1 MAQQELDG
9 VDTVNERRPIIYQ
22 ANPLI
27 EARKA
32 MNTMEMRLF
41 LIALQDV
48 NPHLSKNDRFYDKK
62 FPTTHIAPAQV
73 KEILGNGMY
82 MTLLDKTCDSLSKRV
97 LTVRTQDGV
106 KYVPLFAII
115 QYRRRGGVDLRVNDS
130 RRP

>member
-41 LIALQDV
+41 LIAL
-48 NPHLSKNDRFYDKK
+48 
-62 FPTTHIAPAQV
+62 
-73 KEILGNGMY
+73 
-82 MTLLDKTCDSLSKRV
+82 
-97 LTVRTQDGV
+97 
-106 KYVPLFAII
+106 
-115 QYRRRGGVDLRVNDS
+115 
-130 RRP
+130 

>member
-1 MAQQELDG
+1 MAQQELYG
-9 VDTVNERRPIIYQ
+9 GDTVNERRPIIYQ

-32 MNTMEMRLF
+32 MNALEMRLF

-48 NPHLSKNDRFYDKK
+48 NPHLSKNDRFYDKD
-62 FPTTHIAPAQV
+62 FPMTHIAPSQV

-97 LTVRTQDGV
+97 LVIRTQDGM
-106 KYVPLFAII
+106 KYVPLFIME
-115 QYRRRGGVDLRVNDS
+115 
-130 RRP
+130 P